1 MKFVRPVPLILAP
14 LMLAPLILAAQTAGT
29 LKLYPANPA
38 AEQNDLDQAVQ
49 EASVSA
55 LDLTRGLEEH
65 LKKYPDSPRRAEIEA
80 SLYKT
85 AVESNDTARILTYGE
100 KQLAGHP
107 QNELEILDHVIRA
120 LLASDDEE
128 SAKKAL
134 AWSARYEAGI
144 QDMRARA
151 PEGHTTKAQW
161 ADLADRGMARQLVL
175 KARATGNLGGARE
188 AATLATQAWMLDP
201 DAENGSEIAKWS
213 AKLGNDAEAIEY
225 YAGAAMIE
233 DARAPWSKREFDRQR
248 AGELYAK
255 LHASQEGLGEVFL
268 RAWDRDAKALKDR
281 TARYK
286 AMDSNYGETEVYGF
300 TLPGG
305 GNNPPAAKTLDLS
318 KLKGKTVVM
327 DFWATWCMPCIAQH
341 PLIERVKA
349 KYAGA
354 ADVVFL
360 SLDADDDH
368 SVVAPFL
375 AAQKWKQPVYLEA
388 GLAGLLNTAS
398 LPTIV
403 VIDGKGQASSR
414 MSGFNTDSFERI
426 LSTRID
432 EARAQA
438 PKQK

>member
-1 MKFVRPVPLILAP
+1 MKFVRPVP

-29 LKLYPANPA
+29 LNLFPANPA
-38 AEQNDLDQAVQ
+38 AEQNDLNQVVREANGSAV
-49 EASVSA
+49 
-55 LDLTRGLEEH
+55 DLTRGLEDH
-65 LKKYPDSPRRAEIEA
+65 LKKYPNSPRRAEIEA

-85 AVESNDTARILTYGE
+85 AVESNDTARIVTYGE
-100 KQLAGHP
+100 KQLMGHP

-144 QDMRARA
+144 RDMRARA

-161 ADLADRGMARQLVL
+161 ADLADRAMARQLVL
-175 KARATGNLGGARE
+175 KARAAGNLGDAQQGM
-188 AATLATQAWMLDP
+188 TLAAQAWALDP
-201 DAENGSEIAKWS
+201 DAENASEIAKWS
-213 AKLGNDAEAIEY
+213 AKLGKDTEAIEY
-225 YAGAAMIE
+225 YADAAMIE
-233 DARAPWSKREFDRQR
+233 DTRAPWSKREFDRQR

-255 LHASQEGLGEVFL
+255 LHGSQEGLGDLFL
-268 RAWDRDAKALKDR
+268 RAWDRDTKALKDR
-281 TARYK
+281 TGRYK
-286 AMDSNYGETEVYGF
+286 AMDPNYGETDVYGF

-305 GNNPPAAKTLDLS
+305 GNNSADAKSLDLS
-318 KLKGKTVVM
+318 KLKGKTLVM

-341 PLIERVKA
+341 PLIERVKE

-403 VIDGKGQASSR
+403 VIYGKGHVFSR
-414 MSGFNTDSFERI
+414 MSGFDTDSFERI

>member
-1 MKFVRPVPLILAP
+1 MKFVRPMAP
-14 LMLAPLILAAQTAGT
+14 LLLAPLILAAQTAGT
-29 LKLYPANPA
+29 LNLYPANPA
-38 AEQNDLDQAVQ
+38 AEQNELNQAVQ
-49 EASVSA
+49 EAGGSA
-55 LDLTRGLEEH
+55 ADLTRALEEH
-65 LKKYPDSPRRAEIEA
+65 LKKYPNAPRRAEIEA

-85 AVESNDTARILTYGE
+85 AVESNDTARIVTYGE
-100 KQLAGHP
+100 KQLMGHP
-107 QNELEILDHVIRA
+107 ENELEVLDHVIRA
-120 LLASDDEE
+120 LLASDDTE
-128 SAKKAL
+128 SAKKAM
-134 AWSARYEAGI
+134 AWLARYDAAI
-144 QDMRARA
+144 RDMRARA

-161 ADLADRGMARQLVL
+161 ADLADRAMARQLVL
-175 KARATGNLGGARE
+175 KARATGNLGNAMAALTRAVE
-188 AATLATQAWMLDP
+188 AWGLDP
-201 DAENGSEIAKWS
+201 NSENASEIGKWS
-213 AKLGNDAEAIEY
+213 AQLGKDAEAVEF
-225 YAGAAMIE
+225 YARAATIE
-233 DARAPWSKREFDRQR
+233 DTRAAWSRRQFARQK

-255 LHASQEGLGEVFL
+255 LHGSGEGLGEVFL
-268 RAWDRDAKALKDR
+268 QAWDRDTKALQDR
-281 TARYK
+281 AARYK
-286 AMDSNYGETEVYGF
+286 AMDPNYGETDIHGF

-305 GNNPPAAKTLDLS
+305 GNNSADAKTLDLS
-318 KLKGKTVVM
+318 KLKGKTLVM

-368 SVVAPFL
+368 SLVAPFL

-403 VIDGKGQASSR
+403 VIDGNGKEFSR
-414 MSGFNTDSFERI
+414 ISGFSTGTFERI
-426 LSTRID
+426 LSARID

>member
-1 MKFVRPVPLILAP
+1 MKFVRVMP
-14 LMLAPLILAAQTAGT
+14 LMLAPLILSAQTAGT
-29 LKLYPANPA
+29 LNLYPTNPANPA
-38 AEQNDLDQAVQ
+38 AEQNELNQAVQ
-49 EASVSA
+49 EATGSA
-55 LDLTRGLEEH
+55 VDTTRALEEH
-65 LKKYPDSPRRAEIEA
+65 LKKYPNAPRRAEIEA

-85 AVESNDTARILTYGE
+85 AVDSNDTARILTYGE
-100 KQLAGHP
+100 KVLLGHP
-107 QNELEILDHVIRA
+107 ENELEILDHVIRA
-120 LLASDDEE
+120 LLVSDDPE

-134 AWSARYEAGI
+134 AWLARYDAGVR
-144 QDMRARA
+144 DMRARA

-161 ADLADRGMARQLVL
+161 ADLGDRAMARELVL
-175 KARATGNLGGARE
+175 KARATANLGNAQE
-188 AATLATQAWMLDP
+188 AVTLAAQAWTLDP
-201 DAENGSEIAKWS
+201 NAENGAEIAKWS
-213 AKLGNDAEAIEY
+213 AKLGKDADAVEY
-225 YAGAAMIE
+225 YAEAAMIE
-233 DARAPWSKREFDRQR
+233 DTRAPWSRREFDRQR

-255 LHASQEGLGEVFL
+255 LHGSQEGLGELFL

-286 AMDSNYGETEVYGF
+286 AMDPNYGETDVYGF

-305 GNNPPAAKTLDLS
+305 GNNPPAAKLLDLS
-318 KLKGKTVVM
+318 TLNGKTLVM

-341 PLIERVKA
+341 PLIERVKE

-403 VIDGKGQASSR
+403 VMDGNGKVFSR
-414 MSGFNTDSFERI
+414 MSGYNMGSFERI
-426 LSTRID
+426 LSARID

>member
-1 MKFVRPVPLILAP
+1 MKFVRPVPLMLAL
-14 LMLAPLILAAQTAGT
+14 LMLAPLMLAAQTAGT
-29 LKLYPANPA
+29 LNLYPVNPA
-38 AEQNDLDQAVQ
+38 AEQNELNQAVQ
-49 EASVSA
+49 EANGSA
-55 LDLTRGLEEH
+55 IDLTRALEEH
-65 LKKYPDSPRRAEIEA
+65 LKKYPNSPRRAEIEA

-85 AVESNDTARILTYGE
+85 AVDSNDTARIVTYGE
-100 KQLAGHP
+100 KQLIGHP
-107 QNELEILDHVIRA
+107 QNELEILDHVIRG

-128 SAKKAL
+128 SSKKAL
-134 AWSARYEAGI
+134 AWLDRYDAGI
-144 QDMRARA
+144 RNMRAGA

-161 ADLADRGMARQLVL
+161 ADLGDRAMARQLVL
-175 KARATGNLGGARE
+175 KARATGNLGNAQ
-188 AATLATQAWMLDP
+188 AALTLATQAWLLDP
-201 DAENGSEIAKWS
+201 GAENASEAGKWS
-213 AKLGNDAEAIEY
+213 AKLGKDADAVEY
-225 YAGAAMIE
+225 YADAAMIE
-233 DARAPWSKREFDRQR
+233 DARVVWSRRDFARQR

-255 LHASQEGLGEVFL
+255 LHGSQDGLGELFL

-286 AMDSNYGETEVYGF
+286 AMDPNYGETDVYGF

-305 GNNPPAAKTLDLS
+305 GNNPASAKSLDLS
-318 KLKGKTVVM
+318 TLKGKTLVM

-341 PLIERVKA
+341 PLIERVKE

-375 AAQKWKQPVYLEA
+375 AAQKWKQPVYLES

-403 VIDGKGQASSR
+403 VIDGNGKVFSR
-414 MSGFNTDSFERI
+414 MSGFSTVSFERI
-426 LSTRID
+426 LSARID

>member
-1 MKFVRPVPLILAP
+1 MKFVRPVPLMMAP
-14 LMLAPLILAAQTAGT
+14 LMLAPMILAAQTAGT
-29 LKLYPANPA
+29 LNLFPANPA
-38 AEQNDLDQAVQ
+38 AEQNDLNQVMREANGSAV
-49 EASVSA
+49 
-55 LDLTRGLEEH
+55 DLTRGFEEH
-65 LKKYPDSPRRAEIEA
+65 LKKYPNAPRRAEIEA

-85 AVESNDTARILTYGE
+85 AVESNDTARIVTYGE
-100 KQLAGHP
+100 KQLMGHP

-144 QDMRARA
+144 RDMRARA

-161 ADLADRGMARQLVL
+161 ADLADRAMARQLVL
-175 KARATGNLGGARE
+175 KARAAGNLGDAQQGMML
-188 AATLATQAWMLDP
+188 AAQAWMLDP
-201 DAENGSEIAKWS
+201 DAENASEIAKWS
-213 AKLGNDAEAIEY
+213 AKLGKDTEAIEY
-225 YAGAAMIE
+225 YADAAMIE
-233 DARAPWSKREFDRQR
+233 DTRAPWSKREFDRQR

-255 LHASQEGLGEVFL
+255 LHGSQEGLGDLFL
-268 RAWDRDAKALKDR
+268 RAWDRDTKALKDR
-281 TARYK
+281 TGRYK
-286 AMDSNYGETEVYGF
+286 AMDPNYGETDVYGF

-305 GNNPPAAKTLDLS
+305 GNNSADAKSLDLS
-318 KLKGKTVVM
+318 KLKGKTLVM

-341 PLIERVKA
+341 PLIERVKE

-403 VIDGKGQASSR
+403 VIDGKGHVFSR
-414 MSGFNTDSFERI
+414 MSGFDTDSFERI